1 MGITLITRKAE
12 LRRMPRLHLGRQRE
26 CCDQLVMSATLAGR
40 GAAANA
46 FAGLN
51 AEKQE
56 GPQTGDPLELGLPEL
71 GQDTAL
77 LPASSYH
84 LVRQGC

>member
-1 MGITLITRKAE
+1 MLRKI
-12 LRRMPRLHLGRQRE
+12 LRLHLGRKRE

-46 FAGLN
+46 FASLN
-51 AEKQE
+51 SEKQE

-71 GQDTAL
+71 GQDTDL
-77 LPASSYH
+77 LPASFYH